1 MISSDKCP
9 YFPAFF
15 LLFPHSPDS
24 MAEHD
29 PEQPSPELSDA
40 VKNWLAMDGLWFLAV
55 EEMFG
60 MDAALQC
67 DNRVWEQFAPSEA
80 RKIMKRCGIAGHGG
94 LDALENAL
102 KNRMYRFINPQSI
115 TRPDDHT
122 LILSVLT
129 CHVQSA
135 RRRKNLLPFHC
146 KEIGMT
152 EYSLFARTIDP
163 RIMTECITT
172 PPESAG
178 KDCACSWKFTMETS

>member
-1 MISSDKCP
+1 
-9 YFPAFF
+9 
-15 LLFPHSPDS
+15 

-29 PEQPSPELSDA
+29 PEQPSPELVDA

-55 EEMFG
+55 ENMFG

-67 DNRVWEQFAPSEA
+67 DNRVWGQFAPSEA
-80 RKIMKRCGIAGHGG
+80 QKIMKRCGITGHGG

-102 KNRMYRFINPQSI
+102 KNRMYRFINPQSV
-115 TRPDDHT
+115 TRPDDYT
-122 LILSVLT
+122 LILSVGT

-135 RRRKNLLPFHC
+135 RTRKNLPPFHC

-152 EYSLFARTIDP
+152 EYSLFARTVDR
-163 RIMTECITT
+163 RIRTECIIA

-178 KDCACSWKFTMETS
+178 KGCACSWKFTMEPI